1 MQQSKRNEK
10 EKLKNDRHTMAIEE
24 VQLNDI
30 SYMQYKLKIL
40 SQILLSWK
48 I

>member
-1 MQQSKRNEK
+1 
-10 EKLKNDRHTMAIEE
+10 MAIEE